1 MLQKLEPKADCFAFQ
16 QKEKCVLCNALND
29 LYCKKEKCRFYMS
42 KADYIEKNGQSY
54 EQTMLELE
62 KYNKYAK
69 RLENLD

>member
-1 MLQKLEPKADCFAFQ
+1 
-16 QKEKCVLCNALND
+16 
-29 LYCKKEKCRFYMS
+29 MS